1 MNKLVAAS
9 ALAAALGI
17 AAAPWS
23 AAPAQAAEDGKEK
36 CYGVSKAGKND
47 CASGTHSCAGTA
59 TKDYDKASWLF
70 VPKGLC
76 EKLAGG
82 SLEAGK

>member
-1 MNKLVAAS
+1 MNKFVAAS

-17 AAAPWS
+17 ATAPW
-23 AAPAQAAEDGKEK
+23 AASPAQAADDSKEK
-36 CYGVSKAGKND
+36 CYGVAKAGKND
-47 CASGTHSCAGTA
+47 CAAGSHSCAGNA
-59 TKDYDKASWLF
+59 TKDFDKASF
-70 VPKGLC
+70 VALPKGLC